1 MPSNT
6 TWYPSSSRS
15 PEHPNSHLTLGQPSQ
30 SSLVTNRRPTS
41 GFQLLQER
49 SIAVFDWSYFIAWV
63 GVGWV
68 LVSALL
74 FVGASVCLKREMY
87 SEKRRN
93 LPYIM
98 PGRWRGLRRG

>member
-1 MPSNT
+1 M
-6 TWYPSSSRS
+6 
-15 PEHPNSHLTLGQPSQ
+15 
-30 SSLVTNRRPTS
+30 
-41 GFQLLQER
+41 
-49 SIAVFDWSYFIAWV
+49 FDWSYFIAWV

-98 PGRWRGLRRG
+98 PGRWRHGRRTAGRMGLRRGDAERWRLLPA